1 MAESVKRTECVK
13 VCMEERM
20 LLDLNRQAI
29 REDRK
34 LADYLYLCLKRY
46 AYGNLA
52 RDTDSME
59 VPNRDSDAL

>member
-1 MAESVKRTECVK
+1 MADAKRTECVK

-34 LADYLYLCLKRY
+34 LADYLYLCLRRF
-46 AYGNLA
+46 AYGHVN
-52 RDTDSME
+52 REPTETE
-59 VPNRDSDAL
+59 VPERDRDAP